1 MSPLRVHLC
10 IDHPFAEEQTSGLV
24 KTWARLL
31 PEAARHP
38 DLDVSVH
45 VIGEPGRTRSLA
57 ANVRLHE
64 HPIPAPTT
72 EWVERLGVRVPVRAG
87 LLPFQAE
94 LASAIGRAD
103 VLHTTYTMT
112 SFALT
117 AAAVARWR
125 GIPLVHSHQ
134 TQVPQHAEAY
144 VRDAIGRLLGGRA
157 HGAIVARSIRRLLE
171 RQARWYFRQ
180 CSRILVSAP
189 CDYAKLPADYPA
201 DRVTYLGRGI
211 DTSAFHPARRDRA
224 LLRARFGI
232 SEDEPVILFVGKLM
246 PDKNVLTL
254 AHALAELAAE
264 GQRFTLLLC
273 GDGAQL
279 RDVQALLGP
288 RVIAA
293 GVQRHDT
300 LPWIYASADLFAFPS
315 TAEVYGNVVVEAMC
329 SGLPAVVSAREG
341 SCQHISRPG
350 HEGVIVDDDHP
361 STWARALRDLLRDP
375 EPRRRIGAAA
385 RARVEASAMDWSA
398 IFDRTVKP
406 CWLAAAQD
414 ARGRGL
420 VQRARSLAFGAIVLL
435 AATATLAA
443 CRPQVSGRFAD
454 RPVAWTEQDEAP
466 VATKPASN
474 PELPESKAFR
484 YFVAGTDKTFAL
496 ADIRPAQDVN
506 ALDEVPR
513 STWYVPRNHLH
524 RLSPEEVFAGP
535 PWSAPPVPPFS
546 IVEGKDSGKSPG
558 VFVRDAQGR
567 KYALKFDVA
576 PHTGLM
582 TGAEA
587 VTSRLVY
594 ASGYYVPGS
603 YVLDVDPSELSIA
616 PGAMYRKHGDQLRR
630 YTPKILAELLD
641 HVART
646 PDGKLR
652 AVAVAWVE
660 GDPIGPFDM
669 MGTRCDDP
677 NDRIRHEHRR
687 SLRATYVIMGW
698 LNVAD
703 LGTINTLDTYV
714 TDGRRRF
721 VRHYFIDFGE
731 SLGSA
736 STQPKDL
743 PVGREYSVDLVRG
756 ARALVSIGLYRRAW
770 QDDRSAYLRD
780 VIRYPEVG
788 YVPAED
794 WDPREYHTYG
804 PLPPHFWMTDRDAY
818 WGAKVVTSF
827 TDDQIQA
834 AVQAGHY
841 SPPAAAQLARVL
853 AIRRDQIARRYLVP
867 MTAVEDPVVE
877 PDAQTLCFHDL
888 AIARGYLRRD
898 ATYRIDVRDDGV
910 RVLRAVVP
918 ASRERTCMRL
928 PAVQGRPYRTVTV
941 RTRFANRTAK
951 AARVHLAWRGSE
963 NRYVVVGLERDE

>member
-38 DLDVSVH
+38 DVDVTAH
-45 VIGEPGRTRSLA
+45 VIGEEGRTRSLA
-57 ANVRLHE
+57 DNVRLHE
-64 HPIPAPTT
+64 HTAPAPTT
-72 EWVERLGVRVPVRAG
+72 AWVERLGVRVPIRAS
-87 LLPFQAE
+87 LLPFQPSLARALAE
-94 LASAIGRAD
+94 AD

-112 SFALT
+112 SFGLT
-117 AAAVARWR
+117 AAAVARWY
-125 GIPLVHSHQ
+125 GTPLVHSHQ

-144 VRDAIGRLLGGRA
+144 VQDAITRLFGGRRR
-157 HGAIVARSIRRLLE
+157 GAIVARSIRRLLE

-180 CSRILVSAP
+180 CNRILVSAP
-189 CDYAKLPADYPA
+189 GDYAKLPAGYPA
-201 DRVTYLGRGI
+201 ERVSYLGRGI
-211 DTSAFHPARRDRA
+211 DTAAFHPSHRDRA
-224 LLRARFGI
+224 RLRARFGI
-232 SEDEPVILFVGKLM
+232 AEDEPVILFVGKVM

-254 AHALAELAAE
+254 ARALAELAADGE
-264 GQRFTLLLC
+264 RFTLLLC

-279 RDVQALLGP
+279 AEVQALLGP
-288 RVIAA
+288 RVVAA
-293 GVQRHDT
+293 GIQRHDT

-315 TAEVYGNVVVEAMC
+315 TAEVYANVVVEAMC
-329 SGLPAVVSAREG
+329 SGLPAIVSAREG
-341 SCQHISRPG
+341 SSQHIALPG
-350 HEGVIVDDDHP
+350 REGIVVDDDRP
-361 STWARALRDLLRDP
+361 AAWASALRDLLRDP

-385 RARVEASAMDWSA
+385 RAHVEASAMDWDA

-406 CWLAAAQD
+406 CWVAAARD
-414 ARGRGL
+414 ARAR
-420 VQRARSLAFGAIVLL
+420 VPVRSLRALAVGALVV
-435 AATATLAA
+435 AALLAA

-466 VATKPASN
+466 VRTKPAAN
-474 PELPESKAFR
+474 PELPESSAFR
-484 YFVAGTDKTFAL
+484 YFVAGTDKTLAL
-496 ADIRPAQDVN
+496 ADTRPAQDVN

-524 RLSPEEVFAGP
+524 RLSPEEINAGP
-535 PWSAPPVPPFS
+535 PWATPPVLPLQ
-546 IVEGKDSGKSPG
+546 IVEGKDIGKSPG

-567 KYALKFDVA
+567 KYVLKFDVA
-576 PHTGLM
+576 PYIGLM

-587 VTSRLVY
+587 VTSRLAY

-603 YVLDVDPSELSIA
+603 YVIDIDPSQLTIA
-616 PGAMYRKHGDQLRR
+616 PGAMYKKHGDDLRP
-630 YTPKILAELLD
+630 YTPQVFDRLLD
-641 HVART
+641 KVART

-660 GDPIGPFDM
+660 GDAIGPFDM
-669 MGTRCDDP
+669 MGTRDDDP
-677 NDRIRHEHRR
+677 NDRIRHENRR

-714 TDGRRRF
+714 TDAGRRF
-721 VRHYFIDFGE
+721 VRHYLIDFGE

-743 PVGREYSVDLVRG
+743 PAGREYSVDLVRG

-780 VIRYPEVG
+780 VGRYPEVG
-788 YVPAED
+788 YLPAES
-794 WDPREYHTYG
+794 WDPSEYRTYG

-827 TDDQIQA
+827 TDDQIRA

-841 SPPAAAQLARVL
+841 SPAAAEQLARVL

-877 PDAQTLCFHDL
+877 PDAQTLCFRDL
-888 AIARGYLRRD
+888 SIARGYLPRD
-898 ATYRIDVRDDGV
+898 ASYRIDVRDDGQ
-910 RVLRAVVP
+910 RVLRAVTP

-928 PAVQGRPYRTVTV
+928 PAVHGRPYRTVTV